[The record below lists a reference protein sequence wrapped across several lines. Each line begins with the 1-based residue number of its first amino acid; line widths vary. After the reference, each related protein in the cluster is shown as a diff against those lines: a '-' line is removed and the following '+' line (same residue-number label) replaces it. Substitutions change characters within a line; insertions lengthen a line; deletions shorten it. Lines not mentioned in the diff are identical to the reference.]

1 MDHLNVGYEH
11 DPELSAALRDT
22 YGDAPEIDFA
32 ALRGAVM
39 ARAELPLA
47 RMRRGQRKS
56 PWPARFRA
64 FVPLAAA
71 AGVVGT
77 AFALGV
83 QMPGTHRTPHDT
95 VTEAERAQVEQIL
108 NESLPTV
115 DQLVGGNDQLLTA
128 VGS

>member
-1 MDHLNVGYEH
+1 MDHQTDGFGH
-11 DPELSAALRDT
+11 DPELSAALRDAF
-22 YGDAPEIDFA
+22 GDAPEIDFA

-47 RMRRGQRKS
+47 RVRREQRRS

-83 QMPGTHRTPHDT
+83 QMPGSDHPARR
-95 VTEAERAQVEQIL
+95 VTEADQAQVEQIL
-108 NESLPTV
+108 NESMPDV
-115 DQLVGGNDQLLTA
+115 GELVGGSDQLLTA

>member
-1 MDHLNVGYEH
+1 MDHPTDGFGH
-11 DPELSAALRDT
+11 DPELTAALRDA
-22 YGDAPEIDFA
+22 YGEAPEIDFA

-47 RMRRGQRKS
+47 RMRREQRKA
-56 PWPARFRA
+56 PWPSRFRA

-71 AGVVGT
+71 AGIVG

-83 QMPGTHRTPHDT
+83 QIPGTSHQPR
-95 VTEAERAQVEQIL
+95 VSEADRAQVEQIL
-108 NESLPTV
+108 DESMPDV
-115 DQLVGGNDQLLTA
+115 GELVGGSDQLLTA

>member
-1 MDHLNVGYEH
+1 MDHLNTDFGR
-11 DPELSAALRDT
+11 DPELSAALRDA
-22 YGDAPEIDFA
+22 YGEAPEIDFA

-47 RMRRGQRKS
+47 RMRRQTRTS

-71 AGVVGT
+71 AGIVGT

-83 QMPGTHRTPHDT
+83 QIPGGHQEPTL
-95 VTEAERAQVEQIL
+95 TETDRAQVEQIL
-108 NESLPTV
+108 NESMPDV
-115 DQLVGGNDQLLTA
+115 SELVGGNEQLLTA